1 MRSKIIKRID
11 LKQQWKNQKK
21 ILLPEILNILESGNY
36 VVNKINNTL
45 EINLYTYE
53 S

>member
-1 MRSKIIKRID
+1 MISKIINRID
-11 LKQQWKNQKK
+11 LKKQWKGQKK
-21 ILLPEILNILESGNY
+21 ILLLEILNILESGNY

-45 EINLYTYE
+45 RINLYTYE